1 MDIETLEKV
10 IDMIDNR
17 LNSTWEEDK
26 LLNYMMNNEEYM
38 MLGRRKA
45 LADFRDQLQKY
56 VDKQVAQMET
66 EQGM

>member
-10 IDMIDNR
+10 I
-17 LNSTWEEDK
+17 E
-26 LLNYMMNNEEYM
+26 
-38 MLGRRKA
+38 MLDASVEKVLTDIELDDPRGSEIEWYWGRRDA
-45 LADFRDQLQKY
+45 YTQFRDHLQKY